1 MKKVIS
7 ILLVLAMVV
16 SMMACAAPAEQ
27 APAAQPAAEPS
38 EPEAQPEEEQTPDE
52 PQQKYVLKFN
62 HVLTDKDPYHEAY
75 LKWAEA
81 VAERTN
87 GGLTIEVFHS
97 GQLGVEEDIIE
108 QIRAGA
114 NVGQN
119 TDSARLGNYVPEI
132 AVMNA
137 PYFVESVEE
146 VQQLAE
152 LDTVKEWE
160 RRLGEESGIKV
171 LSFLWIQG
179 FRNMVT
185 NKPVYQP
192 EDLNG
197 QLIRTP
203 GAPIWQESV
212 RALGATP
219 VALNFS
225 ELYTGVQTKV
235 VDGVE
240 NVYTSTYSSK
250 LYEVLK
256 YMSETQHILLI
267 NFAVCSQEWFNS
279 LPAEYQTILE
289 EECMKAGLECSLS
302 IVNERTAEAKQGLID
317 NGMTIIE
324 PDEIDM
330 DAFKA
335 AGSAAYEVLGLT
347 EVRDQVWAEMGK
359 NQ

>member
-1 MKKVIS
+1 MKKLIS
-7 ILLVLAMVV
+7 ILMVLAMALSLV
-16 SMMACAAPAEQ
+16 ACAAPAAEE
-27 APAAQPAAEPS
+27 APVTEETSVAET
-38 EPEAQPEEEQTPDE
+38 ENAEEEPAE
-52 PQQKYVLKFN
+52 KYVLKFN

-75 LKWAEA
+75 LKWADA

-119 TDSARLGNYVPEI
+119 TDSARLGNYVPDI

-152 LDTVKEWE
+152 LDTVKGWMDQ
-160 RRLGEESGIKV
+160 LGQESGIKV
-171 LSFLWIQG
+171 LSFMWIQG
-179 FRNMVT
+179 FRHMVT
-185 NKPVYQP
+185 NKPIYSP
-192 EDLNG
+192 EDLAG

-203 GAPIWQESV
+203 GAPIWQESI
-212 RALGATP
+212 RALGAEP

-250 LYEVLK
+250 LYEVLS
-256 YMSETQHILLI
+256 YLSETGHILLI
-267 NFAVCSQEWFNS
+267 NFAVCSQEWFDN
-279 LPAEYQTILE
+279 LPEEYQVILE
-289 EECMKAGLECSLS
+289 EECMKAGLECSLKLM
-302 IVNERTAEAKQGLID
+302 NEDAAAAKQGLLD
-317 NGMTIIE
+317 AGMTILE
-324 PDEIDM
+324 PEDIDM
-330 DAFKA
+330 DAFRA
-335 AGSAAYEVLGLT
+335 AGEKAYEVLGLT
-347 EVRDQVWAEMGK
+347 EVRDAVWAEMGK
-359 NQ
+359 K

>member
-1 MKKVIS
+1 MKLFIS
-7 ILLVLAMVV
+7 VFLVLVMVV
-16 SMMACAAPAEQ
+16 SMAACAAPAAEEMPSPQ
-27 APAAQPAAEPS
+27 TATATETAPAAESATI
-38 EPEAQPEEEQTPDE
+38 EEEPAE
-52 PQQKYVLKFN
+52 KYVLKFN

-75 LKWAEA
+75 LKWADA

-119 TDSARLGNYVPEI
+119 TDSARLGNYVPDI

-137 PYFVESVEE
+137 PYFVGSVEE
-146 VQQLAE
+146 VQKLAE
-152 LDTVKEWE
+152 LDTVMGWMDQ
-160 RRLGEESGIKV
+160 LGKESGIKV
-171 LSFLWIQG
+171 LSFFWIQG
-179 FRNMVT
+179 FRHMVT
-185 NKPVYQP
+185 NKPVYTP
-192 EDLNG
+192 ADLKG

-212 RALGATP
+212 RALGAEP

-256 YMSETQHILLI
+256 YMSETGHILLI
-267 NFAVCSQEWFNS
+267 NFAVCSQEWFDK
-279 LPAEYQTILE
+279 LPEEYQTILE

-302 IVNERTAEAKQGLID
+302 IVNEQTVAAKQGLID

-330 DAFKA
+330 EAFKA
-335 AGSAAYEVLGLT
+335 AGEKAYEVLNLV
-347 EVRDQVWAEMGK
+347 EVRDKVWAEMGK
-359 NQ
+359 SN